1 MSILKGQL
9 EYDPRATFILGWS
22 PGKASRS
29 GGGSVGGLS
38 GPSPAIRPAVP
49 HHRAPP
55 LRPPL
60 RARLFRARAA
70 LRLAPPPLALR
81 VRARCCGFFSGVRG
95 APLLVPA
102 LAGTRLLSAGFWSA
116 EPPPAANTPQA
127 APRIQIQKDI
137 RVLLKKKRK
146 NLRKT
151 LWQRE

>member
-1 MSILKGQL
+1 M
-9 EYDPRATFILGWS
+9 
-22 PGKASRS
+22 
-29 GGGSVGGLS
+29 GGLS

-95 APLLVPA
+95 APLLIPA

-116 EPPPAANTPQA
+116 ESPPAANTPQA
-127 APRIQIQKDI
+127 APRVSS
-137 RVLLKKKRK
+137 RNRRGSGPGTSTPLLCPRPPA
-146 NLRKT
+146 LVAPPSHT
-151 LWQRE
+151 